1 MTRRSALSVTATA
14 AVAIILAVCFGWL
27 GWHMRSR
34 APAPATAPQ
43 PAATAPAAANSA
55 AGSDLT
61 TVYAH
66 NLSLRKGPNFRVYVR
81 WIRGLLLRTNPR
93 VVPSL
98 DDPGSF
104 VLEIQKGVI
113 RANIGDVANYLNSVS
128 AKAPLRNISIEPAGA
143 QLKLHGTVH
152 KIIPLPVELTGT
164 LSPLPDGRIQFQVAK
179 INVLKVPLKGLL
191 GGFHVQL
198 DDLVHASNVPGVQV
212 SGNNVVF
219 DTQRLLPAPHIHGQI
234 TSVRVRPPDIEL
246 IYGNSPDDE
255 SRLAQW
261 HNFIRF
267 RGGSLSFGKL
277 TMHYADITMIDASD
291 DPWFD
296 LDLANYQSQLIQGYT
311 RMTAQ
316 AGLEIFMPDLDEQ
329 TSKKKAA
336 EAVTLEWLRD
346 RNRPLPPDVPAK

>member
-1 MTRRSALSVTATA
+1 MGSVTRRSVFTI
-14 AVAIILAVCFGWL
+14 AVAAIVIACLCWFGW
-27 GWHMRSR
+27 R
-34 APAPATAPQ
+34 ARRKPPVSTTSSNTTAVTEIAP
-43 PAATAPAAANSA
+43 S
-55 AGSDLT
+55 GDLSPT

-66 NLSLRKGPNFRVYVR
+66 NLRLRKGPNFRVYVR
-81 WIRGLLLRTNPR
+81 WIRGLMVRTHPQ
-93 VVPSL
+93 VVPSF
-98 DDPGSF
+98 DDPNSF

-113 RANIGDVANYLNSVS
+113 RANIGDIANYLNSVS
-128 AKAPLRNISIEPAGA
+128 SKAPLKNISIEPAGA

-164 LSPLPDGRIQFQVAK
+164 LSPLPDGRVQFQVAK

-198 DDLVHASNVPGVQV
+198 DDLIHASNVPGVQV

-219 DTQRLLPAPHIHGQI
+219 DTQGLLPPPHIRGQI
-234 TSVRVRPPDIEL
+234 TSISIKPPDIEL

-255 SRLAQW
+255 ARLAQW

-267 RGGSLSFGKL
+267 RGGSVGFGKL
-277 TMHYADITMIDASD
+277 TMNYADITMIDASK

-296 LDLANYQSQLIQGYT
+296 LDLANYQAQLVNGYT
-311 RMTAQ
+311 RMTPQ

-329 TSKKKAA
+329 ASKKKTAQ
-336 EAVTLEWLRD
+336 AVTLEWLKD
-346 RNRPLPPDVPAK
+346 RNRALPPDVPVK